1 MSEFESIRPY
11 NDDEVNE
18 AIEQYARHPM
28 FKAMLQF
35 TFPEKNEE
43 EIAAILADC
52 HSIFDFQTKV
62 IYYSVQKIIEKSTD
76 GFSTSGIDELS
87 PDKPYM
93 YLSSH
98 RDIILD
104 TSLINVALYQH
115 DQIMT
120 ASAIGDNLVQ
130 KSFLMALSRLNRN
143 FLVQRSLS
151 PREMLKSSHLLSAY
165 MKKLLE
171 DKQSIWMA
179 QRQGRTKDGNDK
191 TQQGVLKMLAMARG
205 KEDVMTYLKKLD
217 IVPVAISYEF
227 DPTDMLK
234 VPELVAKSED
244 VEYVKSNNE
253 DFNSILRGVLGNK
266 KRIHI
271 AVSPLDSQVFDDI
284 AKKNISD
291 NDKLQELA
299 QNIDNCIYKLYKLWP
314 SNYVAY
320 DLYHNTKKYIHA
332 YTEKDKRVFER
343 RLERRIDQDS
353 EIEKD
358 SFLLMYANPVIN
370 KERVS

>member
-11 NDDEVNE
+11 NDDEVND
-18 AIEQYARHPM
+18 ALEQYARHPM

-35 TFPEKNEE
+35 TFPEKNDEE
-43 EIAAILADC
+43 VASILEDC

-93 YLSSH
+93 FLSTH

-171 DKQSIWMA
+171 DGQSIWMA
-179 QRQGRTKDGNDK
+179 QREGRTKDGNDK

-205 KEDVMTYLKKLD
+205 KEDVMVYLKNLN

-271 AVSPLDSQVFDDI
+271 AVNPMDSKVFDDI

-299 QNIDNCIYKLYKLWP
+299 QNIDNCIYRQYKLWP

-320 DLYHNTKKYIHA
+320 DLYHNTEKYIHA
-332 YTEKDKRVFER
+332 YTEKDKRGFER

-370 KERVS
+370 KERVT

>member
-1 MSEFESIRPY
+1 VSEFESIRPY
-11 NDDEVNE
+11 NDDEVND
-18 AIEQYARHPM
+18 ALEQYARHPM

-35 TFPEKNEE
+35 TFPEKNDEE
-43 EIAAILADC
+43 VASILEDC

-93 YLSSH
+93 FLSTH

-171 DKQSIWMA
+171 DGQSIWMA
-179 QRQGRTKDGNDK
+179 QREGRTKDGNDK

-205 KEDVMTYLKKLD
+205 KEDVMVYLKNLN

-271 AVSPLDSQVFDDI
+271 AVNPMDSKVFDDI

-299 QNIDNCIYKLYKLWP
+299 QNIDNCIYRQYKLWP

-320 DLYHNTKKYIHA
+320 DLYHNTEKYIHA
-332 YTEKDKRVFER
+332 YTEKDKRGFER

-370 KERVS
+370 KERVT